1 VAKSEE
7 LTREQRGPSVLIAGI
22 EITPIE
28 RIRIDVFVLGGK
40 VAGRAEKR
48 PLALLLRDGEREWR
62 IDLSDDQ
69 DAS

>member
-7 LTREQRGPSVLIAGI
+7 LTREQRGPSVVIAGI

-28 RIRIDVFVLGGK
+28 RIRVHVFVLGGN
-40 VAGRAEKR
+40 VAGRVEKR

>member
-28 RIRIDVFVLGGK
+28 RIRVDVFVLEGN
-40 VAGRAEKR
+40 VVGRVEKR